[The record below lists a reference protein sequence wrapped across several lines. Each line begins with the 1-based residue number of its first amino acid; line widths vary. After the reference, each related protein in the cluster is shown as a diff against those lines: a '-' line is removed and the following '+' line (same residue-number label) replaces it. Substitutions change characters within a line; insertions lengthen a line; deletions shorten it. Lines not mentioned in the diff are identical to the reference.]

1 VHVFGSVGKWGVC
14 CGVGLGASVARKF
27 AQGGYT
33 VALVAR
39 KPESLTPVEEAIKKD
54 GGKAISV
61 PADTGKQHMQPAK
74 QSQQGSEAGICHLAT
89 DMQRVRYCHAL
100 GD

>member
-1 VHVFGSVGKWGVC
+1 MCVC
-14 CGVGLGASVARKF
+14 VGVGLGASVARKF

-39 KPESLTPVEEAIKKD
+39 KPESLAPVEEAIKKD

-61 PADTGKQHMQPAK
+61 PADTGKHNTLVDRQREEAYTEGYICPSRH
-74 QSQQGSEAGICHLAT
+74 SQL
-89 DMQRVRYCHAL
+89 D
-100 GD
+100 